1 MEKTLSSLD
10 WTLVET
16 FVAVAETG
24 SFSAAARALRS
35 SQPTVGRQIRQMED
49 ALSLTLFDRHS
60 KGLTPTSE
68 GAALLGPAQAMRE
81 AARQIELTAAGRSGD
96 LAGTVRITASVFTAH
111 HLLPPIIAKL
121 RREVPELR
129 IELAPSDA
137 SDNLLFREADIAV
150 RMYRSEQLDIVTQHL
165 GDAPLGV
172 YASRAYLDHAGHP
185 ESMED
190 LSKLDFVGYDRSEL
204 IIRGMRQAGWDVD
217 RDWFSTRCDLHSVYF
232 ELVLAGCG
240 VGFAQCNVAK
250 RYPELIR
257 LFPQMPLPG
266 LPLWLAA
273 HQSLRKSPRIAL
285 VWDRLR
291 DGLLPF
297 VS

>member
-1 MEKTLSSLD
+1 MEKSLNALD
-10 WTLVET
+10 WTLIET
-16 FVAVAETG
+16 FVTVADTG

-35 SQPTVGRQIRQMED
+35 SQPTVGRQIRQMEE
-49 ALSLTLFDRHS
+49 ALALTLFDRHS
-60 KGLTPTSE
+60 KGLSLTPE
-68 GAALLGPAQAMRE
+68 GAALLEPARTMRR
-81 AARQIELTAAGRSGD
+81 AARQLELAAAGRSGD
-96 LAGTVRITASVFTAH
+96 MAGTVRITASVFTAH
-111 HLLPPIIAKL
+111 HLLPPIIARL
-121 RREVPELR
+121 RREVPELQ

-165 GDAPLGV
+165 GDAPMGV

-185 ESMED
+185 ESMEE

-217 RDWFSTRCDLHSVYF
+217 RDWFSTRCDLQSVYF

-240 VGFAQCNVAK
+240 VGFAQCNVAC
-250 RYPELIR
+250 RYPDLVR
-257 LFPQMPLPG
+257 LVPDLPLPG

-273 HQSLRKSPRIAL
+273 HQTLRKTPRIAL

-291 DGLLPF
+291 DGLRPF

>member
-1 MEKTLSSLD
+1 MEKSLNALD
-10 WTLVET
+10 WTLIET
-16 FVAVAETG
+16 FVTVADTG

-35 SQPTVGRQIRQMED
+35 SQPTVGRQIRQMEE
-49 ALSLTLFDRHS
+49 ALALTLFDRHS
-60 KGLTPTSE
+60 KGLSLTPE
-68 GAALLGPAQAMRE
+68 GAALLEPARTMRR
-81 AARQIELTAAGRSGD
+81 AARQLELAAAGRSGD
-96 LAGTVRITASVFTAH
+96 MAGAVRITASVFTAH
-111 HLLPPIIAKL
+111 HLLPPIIARL
-121 RREVPELR
+121 RREVPELQ

-185 ESMED
+185 ESMEE

-204 IIRGMRQAGWDVD
+204 IIRGMRKAGWDVD

-240 VGFAQCNVAK
+240 AGFAQCNVAK
-250 RYPELIR
+250 RYPDLVR
-257 LFPQMPLPG
+257 LVPDLPLPG

-273 HQSLRKSPRIAL
+273 HQTLRKAPRIAL

-291 DGLLPF
+291 DGLRPF